1 MEIENKLVIADDV
14 VVTLKYSVSVADQV
28 VESSADDSPIQ
39 FIQGRGDVIPGLE
52 NALYGLSVG
61 DQKEFNVAPE
71 DGYGEVD
78 PDAIAKIPKAEFPPE
93 IPLQPGVELR
103 LKNEQGD
110 ELEAQIVAVEDEIV
124 RLNFNHPLAG
134 KELLFAVQVLDIRR
148 ATPEELEHGHVHSN
162 K

>member
-1 MEIENKLVIADDV
+1 METKNKPVIADDV
-14 VVTLKYSVSVADQV
+14 VVTLKYSVSVAGQV
-28 VESSADDSPIQ
+28 VESSADDNPIQ

-61 DQKEFNVAPE
+61 DQKEFDVAPE
-71 DGYGEVD
+71 DGYGEAD

-103 LKNEQGD
+103 LKDEQGD
-110 ELEAQIVAVEDEIV
+110 ELEAQIVTVEDEIV

-134 KELLFAVQVLDIRR
+134 KELLFAIQVIDLRK
-148 ATPEELEHGHVHSN
+148 ATPEELEHGHVH
-162 K
+162 

>member
-1 MEIENKLVIADDV
+1 MEIENKPVIADDV
-14 VVTLKYSVSVADQV
+14 VVKLKYSVSVAGQV

-71 DGYGEVD
+71 DGYGEAD

-103 LKNEQGD
+103 LKDEQGD

-134 KELLFAVQVLDIRR
+134 KELLFAIQVIDLRK
-148 ATPEELEHGHVHSN
+148 ATPEELEHGHVH
-162 K
+162 

>member
-14 VVTLKYSVSVADQV
+14 VITLKYSVSVADQV

-103 LKNEQGD
+103 LKDEQGD

-134 KELLFAVQVLDIRR
+134 KELLFAVQVLDIRQ

-162 K
+162 N

>member
-1 MEIENKLVIADDV
+1 METKNKPVIADDV
-14 VVTLKYSVSVADQV
+14 VVTLKYSVSVAGQV
-28 VESSADDSPIQ
+28 VESSADDNPIQ

-71 DGYGEVD
+71 DGYGEAD

-103 LKNEQGD
+103 LKDEQGD
-110 ELEAQIVAVEDEIV
+110 ELEAQIVTVEDEIV

-134 KELLFAVQVLDIRR
+134 KELLFAIQVIDFRK
-148 ATPEELEHGHVHSN
+148 ATPEELEHGHVH
-162 K
+162 

>member
-1 MEIENKLVIADDV
+1 METKNKPVIADDV
-14 VVTLKYSVSVADQV
+14 VVTLKYSVSVAGQV
-28 VESSADDSPIQ
+28 VESSADDNPIQ

-71 DGYGEVD
+71 DGYGEAD

-103 LKNEQGD
+103 LKDEQGD
-110 ELEAQIVAVEDEIV
+110 ELEAQIVTVEDEIV

-134 KELLFAVQVLDIRR
+134 KELLFAIQVIDLRK
-148 ATPEELEHGHVHSN
+148 ATPEELEHGHVH
-162 K
+162 

>member
-1 MEIENKLVIADDV
+1 METKNKPVIADDV
-14 VVTLKYSVSVADQV
+14 VVTLKYSVSVAGQV
-28 VESSADDSPIQ
+28 VESSADDNPIQ

-61 DQKEFNVAPE
+61 DQKEFDVAPE
-71 DGYGEVD
+71 NGYGEAD

-103 LKNEQGD
+103 LKDEQGD
-110 ELEAQIVAVEDEIV
+110 ELEAQIVTVEDEIV

-134 KELLFAVQVLDIRR
+134 KELLFAIQVIDLRK
-148 ATPEELEHGHVHSN
+148 ATPEELEHGHVH
-162 K
+162 

>member
-1 MEIENKLVIADDV
+1 METENKPVIADDV
-14 VVTLKYSVSVADQV
+14 VVTLKYSVSVAGQV
-28 VESSADDSPIQ
+28 VESSADDNPIQ

-61 DQKEFNVAPE
+61 DQKEFDVAPE
-71 DGYGEVD
+71 DGYGEAD

-103 LKNEQGD
+103 LKDEQGD
-110 ELEAQIVAVEDEIV
+110 ELEAQIVTVEDEIV

-134 KELLFAVQVLDIRR
+134 KELLFAIQVIDLRK
-148 ATPEELEHGHVHSN
+148 ATPEELEHGHVH
-162 K
+162 

>member
-1 MEIENKLVIADDV
+1 MEIENKPVIADDV
-14 VVTLKYSVSVADQV
+14 VVKLKYSVSVAGQV
-28 VESSADDSPIQ
+28 VESSADDNPIQ

-71 DGYGEVD
+71 DGYGEAD

-103 LKNEQGD
+103 LKDEQGD

-134 KELLFAVQVLDIRR
+134 KELLFAIQVIDLRK
-148 ATPEELEHGHVHSN
+148 ATPEELEHGHVH
-162 K
+162 

>member
-1 MEIENKLVIADDV
+1 METKNKPVIADDI
-14 VVTLKYSVSVADQV
+14 VVTLKYSVSVAGQV
-28 VESSADDSPIQ
+28 VESSADDNPIQ

-61 DQKEFNVAPE
+61 DQKEFDVAPE
-71 DGYGEVD
+71 NGYGEAD

-103 LKNEQGD
+103 LKDEQGD
-110 ELEAQIVAVEDEIV
+110 ELEAQIVTVEDEIV

-134 KELLFAVQVLDIRR
+134 KELLFAIQVIDLRK
-148 ATPEELEHGHVHSN
+148 ATPEELEHGHVH
-162 K
+162 

>member
-1 MEIENKLVIADDV
+1 METKNKPVIADDV
-14 VVTLKYSVSVADQV
+14 VVTLKYSVSVAGQV
-28 VESSADDSPIQ
+28 VESSADDNPIQ

-61 DQKEFNVAPE
+61 DQKEFDVAPE
-71 DGYGEVD
+71 DGYGEAD

-103 LKNEQGD
+103 LKDEQGD
-110 ELEAQIVAVEDEIV
+110 ELEAQIVTVEDEIV

-134 KELLFAVQVLDIRR
+134 KELLFAIQVIDLRK
-148 ATPEELEHGHVHSN
+148 ATPEELEHAHVH
-162 K
+162 

>member
-1 MEIENKLVIADDV
+1 MEIENKPVIADDV
-14 VVTLKYSVSVADQV
+14 VVKLKYSVSVAGQV
-28 VESSADDSPIQ
+28 VESSADDNPIQ

-103 LKNEQGD
+103 LKDEQGD

-134 KELLFAVQVLDIRR
+134 KELLFAIQVIDLRK
-148 ATPEELEHGHVHSN
+148 ATPEELEHGHVH
-162 K
+162 

>member
-1 MEIENKLVIADDV
+1 METKNKPVIADDV
-14 VVTLKYSVSVADQV
+14 VVTLKYSVSVAGQV
-28 VESSADDSPIQ
+28 VESSADDNPIQ

-61 DQKEFNVAPE
+61 DQKEFDVAPE
-71 DGYGEVD
+71 DGYGEAD

-103 LKNEQGD
+103 LKDEQGD
-110 ELEAQIVAVEDEIV
+110 ELEAQIVTVEDEIV

-134 KELLFAVQVLDIRR
+134 KELLFAIQVIDIRK
-148 ATPEELEHGHVHSN
+148 ATPEELEHGHVH
-162 K
+162 

>member
-1 MEIENKLVIADDV
+1 MEIENKPVIADDV
-14 VVTLKYSVSVADQV
+14 VVKLKYSVSVAGQV

-71 DGYGEVD
+71 DGYGEAD

-93 IPLQPGVELR
+93 IPLQPGVELC
-103 LKNEQGD
+103 LKDEQGD

-134 KELLFAVQVLDIRR
+134 KELLFAIQVIDLRK
-148 ATPEELEHGHVHSN
+148 ATPEELEHGHVH
-162 K
+162 

>member
-1 MEIENKLVIADDV
+1 METENKPVIADDV
-14 VVTLKYSVSVADQV
+14 VVTLKYSVSVAGQV
-28 VESSADDSPIQ
+28 VESSADDNPIQ
-39 FIQGRGDVIPGLE
+39 FIQGRGDVIPVLE

-71 DGYGEVD
+71 DGYGEAD

-103 LKNEQGD
+103 LKDEQGD
-110 ELEAQIVAVEDEIV
+110 ELEAQIVTVEDEIV

-134 KELLFAVQVLDIRR
+134 KELLFAIQVIDIRK
-148 ATPEELEHGHVHSN
+148 ATPEELEHGHVH
-162 K
+162 

>member
-1 MEIENKLVIADDV
+1 METKNKPVIADDF
-14 VVTLKYSVSVADQV
+14 VVTLKYSVSVAGQV
-28 VESSADDSPIQ
+28 VESSADDNPIQ

-61 DQKEFNVAPE
+61 DQKEFDVAPE
-71 DGYGEVD
+71 DGYGEAD

-103 LKNEQGD
+103 LKDEQGD
-110 ELEAQIVAVEDEIV
+110 ELEAQIVTVEDEIV

-134 KELLFAVQVLDIRR
+134 KELLFAIQVIDLRK
-148 ATPEELEHGHVHSN
+148 ATPEELEHGHVH
-162 K
+162 